1 MQKSIEPHWLK
12 PEVIIHSKL
21 ILDTYYKIKGMPLFD
36 LEDSDARK
44 AYLLYH
50 APFVVVSHGT
60 ESDPIFN
67 YANDTAQKLWN
78 LDWEEFVKLP
88 SRQSAEPDR
97 QEDRQRLLATAAE
110 QGYVDG
116 YEGIRKSSDGK
127 RFKIQ
132 NVLLWN
138 LTDEDGKP
146 LGQAAFYRNWTYL

>member
-1 MQKSIEPHWLK
+1 MQKNIQQHWLK
-12 PEVIIHSKL
+12 PEIIIHSK
-21 ILDTYYKIKGMPLFD
+21 IIIDSYYKIKGVHLFGVN
-36 LEDSDARK
+36 DSDEQK

-60 ESDPIFN
+60 EADPVFN

-78 LDWEEFVKLP
+78 LDWEDFVKLP
-88 SRQSAEPDR
+88 SKQSAEPDR
-97 QEDRQRLLATAAE
+97 QEDRQQLLDTAAK

-138 LTDEDGKP
+138 LIDAAGGP
-146 LGQAAFYRNWTYL
+146 LGQAAFYRNWTHL